1 MSIIGQAFTADPP
14 AVGDSGPTWASTLL
28 TYLAEVEERLAAM
41 LDSTSITLTTGDVI
55 HGTRYLQQGAA
66 DGQSLTATWT
76 PGTGAT
82 AGYWL
87 GAGAANTVEFT
98 PPLCRYQRVTA
109 LRMTGRSTGTAWTF
123 RAWLVD
129 ASAGTRTQLGST
141 QTSGTAT
148 SIEELS
154 VTGLTTTLAD
164 NQNIVLEWTSGAA
177 STRCL
182 GIEVVYDRA
191 VAT

>member
-66 DGQSLTATWT
+66 AGQSLTATWT
-76 PGTGAT
+76 PGTGST

-87 GAGAANTVEFT
+87 GAGAANTVEFA
-98 PPLCRYQRVTA
+98 PPLCRNQRVTA
-109 LRMTGRSTGTAWTF
+109 LRMTGRSTGTAWTY

-129 ASAGTRTQLGST
+129 VSAGTRTQLGST
-141 QTSGTAT
+141 QTSGVLT

-154 VTGLTTTLAD
+154 ITGLTTTLAD

-182 GIEVVYDRA
+182 GIEVEYDRA